1 MHALEHLPVP
11 GFIVFENYDVIQ
23 MSDTAKATFGK
34 KVANILDVID
44 HGSRTKLSRFLCP
57 SMAGIKVELNCCM
70 PQGIGLFDVYHRWR
84 TTEDGDTIGFVAC
97 VPRQSDLEEVLHSV
111 ARLEQHRVS
120 GESIQTTQES
130 QEEIWSHINQS
141 IHTIE
146 ELMGI
151 LHSDLIEI
159 GKGIYAELILKE
171 LDSLRTLIQEH
182 AQVAL

>member
-11 GFIVFENYDVIQ
+11 GFLVFENYDVIQ

-57 SMAGIKVELNCCM
+57 SMAGIKVELNFCM

-84 TTEDGDTIGFVAC
+84 TTEVGDTIGFLAC

-111 ARLEQHRVS
+111 ARLEQHLISR
-120 GESIQTTQES
+120 ESVQRPRELQDG
-130 QEEIWSHINQS
+130 IWNHIDQS

-146 ELMGI
+146 ELLGI
-151 LHSDLIEI
+151 FHGDLIEV

-182 AQVAL
+182 AEVPL